1 MRRKFMSMALT
12 AAMVLSM
19 AATPVFAEDTAS
31 DEGFN
36 LNLCIASEPQ
46 TIDPAL
52 NSAVD
57 GAIMCNHMFEGLA
70 KWVNDGEG
78 NAVTAPGQAES
89 WEKAENEDGTV
100 TYTVKLRDGIKWSDG
115 QAVTAGDFVYAW
127 QRLANPET
135 AADYCYMIDMV
146 KGYDAVADGSADP
159 STLGIT
165 AVDDQTLQIDLTYDC
180 PYFEEIMA
188 FPATFPVRQDMVESS
203 DNWTFDPSTYIGNGP
218 YKMTEWSHN
227 AYISME
233 KNENYYDYENLG
245 PDTIKFTLL
254 DDNNA
259 MLKGYNNGE
268 LDFIEN
274 LPVDEIPTYLAS
286 GELEIGDYLGTYY
299 VCFNTEDEVFSDP
312 NIRKAFSLVIDR
324 NYIVENVSQAGEV
337 PADGYVPNG
346 VNDAAGA
353 GSDDFRTV
361 GGSYYSISDEDYEAN
376 CEEARQLLADAGY
389 PNGEGFPT
397 VEYLYNTAD
406 NHKKIGEALQNMWQT
421 ELGVT
426 VNLNNQDWNVFLQ
439 NRKDGNFQIA
449 RNGWIADY
457 NDPCSFLDMW
467 YTDGGNND
475 VNGELD
481 FIENLPVDEI
491 PTYLASG
498 ELEIGDYLGT
508 YYVCFNTEDEVFS
521 DPNIRKAFSLVI
533 DRNYIVENVSQAGE
547 VPADGYVPNGVND
560 AAGAG
565 SDDFRTVGG
574 SYYSISDE
582 DYEANCEEAR
592 QLLADA
598 GYPNGEGFPTVEY
611 LYNTADNHKKIGEA
625 LQNMWQTELGVT
637 VNLNNQDW
645 NVFLQNRKDGNFQIA
660 RNGWI
665 ADYND
670 PCSFLDMW
678 YTDGGNNDAQY
689 SNPDYDAAIDAAKAT
704 SDPEERMKAFHEAED
719 ILIGQDSV
727 LAPIYFYTQPYM
739 LNPDIDG
746 MYYTPLGYFF
756 FGYTSKK

>member
-1 MRRKFMSMALT
+1 MKNTKKFLALALASVMAVSV
-12 AAMVLSM
+12 AACGSSSSTNDTS
-19 AATPVFAEDTAS
+19 AADSSTTTEAADTTAS
-31 DEGFN
+31 ADGYN
-36 LNLCIASEPQ
+36 LAVCLASEPM

-57 GAIMCNHMFEGLA
+57 GAIMTNHMFEGLV
-70 KWVNDGEG
+70 KWVDNGSGE
-78 NAVTAPGQAES
+78 AELAPGQAES
-89 WEKAENEDGTV
+89 WEKTVNDDGTV
-100 TYTVKLRDGIKWSDG
+100 TYAIKMRDGIKWSDG
-115 QAVTAGDFVYAW
+115 KDVTAGDFEYSW
-127 QRLANPET
+127 KRLADPAT

-146 KGYDAVADGSADP
+146 QGYAEVADGSADKD
-159 STLGIT
+159 TLGIK
-165 AVDDQTLQIDLTYDC
+165 AVDDKNLEITLSYDC

-188 FPATFPVRQDMVESS
+188 FPATFPVRQDIVEG
-203 DNWTFDPSTYIGNGP
+203 NEEWTYSPETYIGNGA
-218 YKMTEWSHN
+218 YKMVEWSHN
-227 AYISME
+227 AYILTE
-233 KNENYYDYENLG
+233 KSETYYDYEKLG
-245 PDTIKFTLL
+245 PDTIKYTLL

-259 MLKGYNNGE
+259 MLAAFNSGE
-268 LDFIEN
+268 LNFIMN
-274 LPVDEIPTYLAS
+274 FPTDEMANYLAS
-286 GELEIGDYLGTYY
+286 GQIT
-299 VCFNTEDEVFSDP
+299 VAP
-312 NIRKAFSLVIDR
+312 
-324 NYIVENVSQAGEV
+324 YI
-337 PADGYVPNG
+337 
-346 VNDAAGA
+346 
-353 GSDDFRTV
+353 
-361 GGSYYSISDEDYEAN
+361 
-376 CEEARQLLADAGY
+376 
-389 PNGEGFPT
+389 
-397 VEYLYNTAD
+397 
-406 NHKKIGEALQNMWQT
+406 
-421 ELGVT
+421 
-426 VNLNNQDWNVFLQ
+426 
-439 NRKDGNFQIA
+439 
-449 RNGWIADY
+449 
-457 NDPCSFLDMW
+457 
-467 YTDGGNND
+467 
-475 VNGELD
+475 
-481 FIENLPVDEI
+481 
-491 PTYLASG
+491 
-498 ELEIGDYLGT
+498 GT